1 MIISI
6 LSGKGGTGKTTTAV
20 NMAVSLAVK
29 NEKVLLL
36 DADVEE
42 PNAGLY
48 LKPVLDESIPVSL
61 PVPEIDEERCDY
73 CGECS
78 AFCQFN
84 ALAVAKD
91 VVLTFPELCHGCGG
105 CTLVCPQE
113 AIIEVDREIGVVE
126 KGSAESIGFW
136 QGRLNI
142 GEPFAVP
149 VTRAL
154 KKGLADL
161 KDSVVLIDA
170 PAGVSCPVIEAVRGS
185 DFALLVTE
193 PTPFGRHDLGIALEM
208 VEHLG
213 IPHGVVIN
221 RAGDDNGII
230 SELCQVKNVPI
241 MLEIEFSAHLAS
253 LGAMGIPFS
262 KVLPNWQER
271 FYETYQSI
279 KEKCLCAN

>member
-6 LSGKGGTGKTTTAV
+6 LSGKGGTGKTTAAV
-20 NMAVSLAVK
+20 NMAVSLAAK

-48 LKPVLDESIPVSL
+48 LKPVLDESMPVSL

-78 AFCQFN
+78 EFCQFN
-84 ALAVAKD
+84 ALAVAQEI
-91 VVLTFPELCHGCGG
+91 VLTFPELCHGCGG
-105 CTLVCPQE
+105 CTLVCPKE
-113 AIIEVDREIGVVE
+113 AIKEVSREIGVVE
-126 KGSAESIGFW
+126 KGCAEAVGFW

-154 KKGLADL
+154 KEGLADL

-193 PTPFGRHDLGIALEM
+193 PTPFGRHDLGLALEM

-221 RAGDDNGII
+221 RAGDDDSII
-230 SELCQVKNVPI
+230 SELCQEKNVPI
-241 MLEIEFSAHLAS
+241 MLEIEFSLSLAS
-253 LGAMGIPFS
+253 LGAKGIPFS
-262 KVLPNWQER
+262 KVLPNWQEK
-271 FYETYQSI
+271 FYETYLSI